1 MTKIIGAPRL
11 SAFTGRDEMKFKKGP
26 ILAALVIAVG
36 SSLTACVEHKDP
48 VGPEPPP
55 PETGDSELRAGQI
68 YSGKTLVRLA

>member
-1 MTKIIGAPRL
+1 
-11 SAFTGRDEMKFKKGP
+11 MKFKKGP

-36 SSLTACVEHKDP
+36 LSLTACVDHQDP

-55 PETGDSELRAGQI
+55 PDTGDSEFRAGQI